1 MGQKMNKNKQLGI
14 CILAVVTET
23 KKEEKIDRVF
33 LLTILATICIAIGF
47 VFAFLELIGFFKE
60 EGTVGMFVSLLGG
73 LLFAVWMIGES
84 GKSTAAILESI
95 DAKTTLLCQENVKTR
110 EEIVKALSGDG
121 DKTRETLGKILVE
134 IRDILKGGR

>member
-1 MGQKMNKNKQLGI
+1 MNKNKQLGI

>member
-1 MGQKMNKNKQLGI
+1 MNKNKWLGI
-14 CILAVVTET
+14 CILAAVTET